1 MTNILDEFLE
11 VNEDLSDIDKRS
23 VDADTDYD
31 PDILSLVAIRNTSRG
46 GMPGQCRSYTLF
58 PLS

>member
-1 MTNILDEFLE
+1 MANILDEFLE

-31 PDILSLVAIRNTSRG
+31 PDILSLVARNASSG
-46 GMPGQCRSYTLF
+46 GMPSQCRSYTLF
-58 PLS
+58 P

>member
-1 MTNILDEFLE
+1 MANILDEFLE
-11 VNEDLSDIDKRS
+11 VNEELSDIDKRS
-23 VDADTDYD
+23 VDADTD
-31 PDILSLVAIRNTSRG
+31 PDILSLVTRNTSRG